1 MTEKE
6 EVKVRTQ
13 MKLRW
18 PVRTIYGV
26 DVHPMW
32 LGEQLERHTLDKG
45 GVLRT
50 ALFFLG
56 LFPAILLSLVIFS
69 WASWLLNPP
78 WVNDPSD

>member
-1 MTEKE
+1 MEKE

-26 DVHPMW
+26 DPHPFW
-32 LGEQLERHTLDKG
+32 LVEQLERHTLDKG

-56 LFPAILLSLVIFS
+56 LFPTALVSLAIFS
-69 WASWLLNPP
+69 WAGWLLNPP
-78 WVNDPSD
+78 WLEE